1 MMDGNTVMMSTPNGL
16 LDKSKELQKEILME
30 KLRSKTSQ
38 YKNLAETSKGVRM
51 TMLVRFV
58 TCSKQAFFIILALFF
73 QVRDCY
79 LFRTSVG
86 PLIAK
91 TA

>member
-1 MMDGNTVMMSTPNGL
+1 MMTDGNSVMMSTPNGL

-51 TMLVRFV
+51 TMLVSFDCLHICAV
-58 TCSKQAFFIILALFF
+58 YFNKIF
-73 QVRDCY
+73 QVI
-79 LFRTSVG
+79 FSNH
-86 PLIAK
+86 
-91 TA
+91 